1 VLKLAVNMTPNKFP
15 PEEIVEKLI
24 SHTIVKYNNEVVENV
39 GVEKSYSTNKGNY
52 YWVCYSINP
61 NADFNLYQ
69 TNLQILKLYHD
80 TFDRMSKY
88 LGIEKKHVI
97 IYMSHGFFKIRKF
110 NNSLILQTNI
120 LL

>member
-1 VLKLAVNMTPNKFP
+1 MNPNKLP

-24 SHTIVKYNNEVVENV
+24 SHTIVKYNNEVVESF
-39 GVEKSYSTNKGNY
+39 GVEKSYSTNKGYY
-52 YWVCYSINP
+52 YWICYSINP

-69 TNLQILKLYHD
+69 TNLQILNLFHD

-88 LGIEKKHVI
+88 LGIEKKQVI
-97 IYMSHGFFKIRKF
+97 IYMAHRFFKIRKY